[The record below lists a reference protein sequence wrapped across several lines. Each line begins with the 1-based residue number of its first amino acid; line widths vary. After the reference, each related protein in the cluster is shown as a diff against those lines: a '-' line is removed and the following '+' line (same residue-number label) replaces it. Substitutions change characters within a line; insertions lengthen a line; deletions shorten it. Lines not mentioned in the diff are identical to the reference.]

1 MVFIYPNPNNG
12 QFQVQYFN
20 GTNVTQNLVITLYDE
35 KAHGY
40 TKTLCHIQHLPKDGG
55 GISGDWLKGTYML

>member
-1 MVFIYPNPNNG
+1 MAAPTVERVTIGDSFEHGAFIYLNPNNG
-12 QFQVQYFN
+12 QFQDQYFN

-40 TKTLCHIQHLPKDGG
+40 T
-55 GISGDWLKGTYML
+55 